1 MRYFQ
6 KLKLVI
12 FLKKILKIV
21 VKRYGYT
28 SYLHFTTSIG
38 STTKFLSLNVTIN
51 DQNSLFLINNS
62 DDDEALDGF
71 NSDGHLDTIPS
82 IADEQTHYQN
92 P

>member
-62 DDDEALDGF
+62 DDDLNEHEEYNRATLAIIF
-71 NSDGHLDTIPS
+71 VLILRV
-82 IADEQTHYQN
+82 Q
-92 P
+92 